1 MTEFPA
7 ETSPDARARRPGKRL
22 ILLRH
27 AKSAWPDGVED
38 SARPLAD
45 RGSRAAPL
53 MGDYLA
59 KRRLTPELVV
69 VSPAR
74 RTEDTWSLVRKL
86 LLPETAV
93 SQTEKRI
100 YEASAETLLA
110 VIRETEAS
118 VRSLMIIG
126 HNPGLEDLAR
136 RLMASREGEHAE
148 RLLEKYPTAGLAVF
162 DFDGADWSAIQP
174 GKGRLKAF
182 VTPKS
187 LAKKR

>member
-1 MTEFPA
+1 MTEVPA
-7 ETSPDARARRPGKRL
+7 ETSNAAPARRSDKRL

-38 SARPLAD
+38 RLRPLAD
-45 RGSRAAPL
+45 RGRRAAPL
-53 MGDYLA
+53 MGATLA
-59 KRRLTPELVV
+59 KRRLTPDLVL

-86 LLPETAV
+86 LPETTC
-93 SQTEKRI
+93 SQTEDRI

-110 VIRETEAS
+110 VVHETKAS
-118 VRSLMIIG
+118 IKTLMIIG

-136 RLMASREGEHAE
+136 RLLASREGEHAE
-148 RLLEKYPTAGLAVF
+148 RLLKKYPTAGLAVF
-162 DFDGADWSAIQP
+162 DFEGADWSAVQP

-187 LAKKR
+187 LAGKG

>member
-1 MTEFPA
+1 MTEVPA
-7 ETSPDARARRPGKRL
+7 ETSPLTRAGRPEKRL

-27 AKSAWPDGVED
+27 AKSAWPDSVED

-45 RGSRAAPL
+45 RGRRAAPL
-53 MGDYLA
+53 MGAYLA
-59 KRRLTPELVV
+59 KRRLAPDRIL

-74 RTEDTWSLVRKL
+74 RTEDTWSLVQKL
-86 LLPETAV
+86 LPGVAGARTDE
-93 SQTEKRI
+93 RI
-100 YEASAETLLA
+100 YEASANTLLA
-110 VIRETEAS
+110 VIRETDAS
-118 VRSLMIIG
+118 IRSLMIIG

-148 RLLEKYPTAGLAVF
+148 RLAEKYPTAGLAVF

-187 LAKKR
+187 LAKKS